1 MGAGGDVSARLRKGS
16 KAVRHT
22 DCRCKTHFKHSCSPQ
37 NPYAKQQV
45 CPACTAAAQ
54 VLRWAQA
61 VTAAEQLKTSLGRRA
76 KHLKRLGPYFFPWPG
91 MAPRPH
97 VAHEICRCLC
107 RYCSEPAS
115 FQRLGSETTKES
127 LEKYLPHIAA
137 TQACDLGS
145 RCRVIFQEIEKI
157 NLSGS
162 LEGQNI
168 SPAWQT

>member
-76 KHLKRLGPYFFPWPG
+76 KHLKRLGPYFFHCPG
-91 MAPRPH
+91 WRQGRMWRMKFVGASVVTVQSLRALRGLDQKPRRR
-97 VAHEICRCLC
+97 VLRN
-107 RYCSEPAS
+107 S
-115 FQRLGSETTKES
+115 FPILLQRKLV
-127 LEKYLPHIAA
+127 
-137 TQACDLGS
+137 TQS
-145 RCRVIFQEIEKI
+145 QE
-157 NLSGS
+157 
-162 LEGQNI
+162 
-168 SPAWQT
+168 